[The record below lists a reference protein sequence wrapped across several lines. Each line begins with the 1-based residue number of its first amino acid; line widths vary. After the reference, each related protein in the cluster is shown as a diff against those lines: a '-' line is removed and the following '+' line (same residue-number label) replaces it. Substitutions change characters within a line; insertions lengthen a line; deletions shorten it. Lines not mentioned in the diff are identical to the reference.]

1 MAVLVTKKRQ
11 QGFTLLELL
20 IAVSLLAIGLLAA
33 ASMQGVA
40 INANSFA
47 NKNSIATSIAQE
59 VMETLMSLP
68 VDSPTVVTAVTNAI
82 WDLDPATAGTTLTI
96 PAAGTYQALYTTR
109 LDTPTPSV
117 TTFIVTVNQ
126 LNPDGTVKKTM
137 LTYTSF
143 KRATRQT
150 I

>member
-1 MAVLVTKKRQ
+1 MAVLVIKKRQ

-20 IAVSLLAIGLLAA
+20 VAVSLLAIGLLAA

-40 INANSFA
+40 INANSIA
-47 NKNSIATSIAQE
+47 NKSSVSTSIAQE

-68 VDSPTVVTAVTNAI
+68 VDDPTVVTETANAI
-82 WDLDPATAGTTLTI
+82 WDLDPATAETTMTF
-96 PAAGTYQALYTTR
+96 PSAGTYEALYTAQ
-109 LDTPTPSV
+109 LDSPTASV
-117 TTFIVTVNQ
+117 TTFIVTVNRI
-126 LNPDGTVKKTM
+126 NADGTKKTM
-137 LTYTSF
+137 LTYTGF

>member
-1 MAVLVTKKRQ
+1 MAVLVIKKRQ

-47 NKNSIATSIAQE
+47 NKNSISTSIAQE

-68 VDSPTVVTAVTNAI
+68 IDSPTVVTAVTDST
-82 WDLDPATAGTTLTI
+82 WDLDPGTAGTTI
-96 PAAGTYQALYTTR
+96 AVPAGGTYEAIYTAHTN
-109 LDTPTPSV
+109 TPTASV
-117 TTFIVTVNQ
+117 TTFIVTVKQ
-126 LNPDGTVKKTM
+126 INPDGTKKTM
-137 LTYTSF
+137 LTYTGL
-143 KRATRQT
+143 KRVTRQT